1 MQIRADK
8 QIHLYCLP
16 PNASHILQP
25 CDVSIFKPLKSHWK
39 KVVHK
44 YKQCDS
50 KTINKF
56 NFLTIFKEAFDK
68 ITIEVIQNGFRACGL
83 YPFDENAVNYDKCI
97 PNRSFN
103 TSDVSSISNN
113 DLKSDVLPRPTI
125 DEFLIAK
132 HVIKFILQDKLLT
145 DNDKIRLMIEECDKN
160 ETPDSEQI
168 QSNVDGFLNF
178 DIQNMPMEIL
188 NDTFN
193 LNTFDDIVYDN
204 LYCTNNEE
212 LCIENNKNC
221 VTINHDEEKTDEL
234 LINSEEN
241 NKFVPINYD

>member
-1 MQIRADK
+1 MILFLDGHSSHLSLDLSEFCADK

-16 PNASHILQP
+16 PNATHILQP

-56 NFLTIFKEAFDK
+56 NFATIFKEAFDK

-83 YPFDENAVNYDKCI
+83 YPFDENAVDYDKCI

-145 DNDKIRLMIEECDKN
+145 DNDKIRNIIEECNKA
-160 ETPDSEQI
+160 ETPGSEQI

-178 DIQNMPMEIL
+178 DIQNMQMEIL
-188 NDTFN
+188 DDTFN
-193 LNTFDDIVYDN
+193 LNMFDDIPSV
-204 LYCTNNEE
+204 
-212 LCIENNKNC
+212 
-221 VTINHDEEKTDEL
+221 
-234 LINSEEN
+234 
-241 NKFVPINYD
+241 